1 MMVHGAFLTGE
12 KKGEDYKKEE
22 SDMNKKIIIFVA
34 AIILILSSADTVFAE
49 DVSIN
54 VEEVSS
60 LQQLFTKLQL
70 ELAQQSKA
78 NAESYIQQIEE
89 LQKEQQQSI
98 QFLTNARQLRS
109 QAESLGQ
116 GTEMPDDMAAYMDAR
131 NLHYDK
137 TGNDLLMDAFE
148 WTEAIDSLEMY
159 QVAVSTKVQQAMIDL
174 QTSGV
179 HGTYLAEANGRIA
192 WSHEMLMGIARGQS
206 MYGTSE
212 AGLAVTGL
220 VLGLVLGCVVTLGV
234 QKLCRKN
241 KQY

>member
-1 MMVHGAFLTGE
+1 M
-12 KKGEDYKKEE
+12 K
-22 SDMNKKIIIFVA
+22 KKIVVFVA
-34 AIILILSSADTVFAE
+34 VLVLILSFAGTVFAA
-49 DVSIN
+49 DVFSDGG
-54 VEEVSS
+54 
-60 LQQLFTKLQL
+60 
-70 ELAQQSKA
+70 
-78 NAESYIQQIEE
+78 AESDASGEFQDEMASGTQQRLSEVQQEYARMQLQISQNVQQIQE
-89 LQKEQQQSI
+89 LQAEQQKSI

-109 QAESLGQ
+109 QAESSGQ
-116 GTEMPDDMAAYMDAR
+116 GTEMPDDMAAYMNAR

-137 TGNDLLMDAFE
+137 TGNDLLMDASE

-159 QVAVSTKVQQAMIDL
+159 QISVSTKVQQAMIDL

-179 HGTYLAEANGRIA
+179 YGTYLAEANGRIA

>member
-1 MMVHGAFLTGE
+1 M
-12 KKGEDYKKEE
+12 K
-22 SDMNKKIIIFVA
+22 KKIWVFVA
-34 AIILILSSADTVFAE
+34 VLVLILSFAGTVFAA
-49 DVSIN
+49 DVFSDGG
-54 VEEVSS
+54 
-60 LQQLFTKLQL
+60 
-70 ELAQQSKA
+70 
-78 NAESYIQQIEE
+78 AESDASGEFQDEMASGTQQRLSEVQQEYARMQLQISQNVQQIQE
-89 LQKEQQQSI
+89 LQAEQQKSI

-109 QAESLGQ
+109 QAESSGQ
-116 GTEMPDDMAAYMDAR
+116 GTEMPDDMAAYMNAR

-137 TGNDLLMDAFE
+137 TGNDLLMDASE

>member
-1 MMVHGAFLTGE
+1 M
-12 KKGEDYKKEE
+12 K
-22 SDMNKKIIIFVA
+22 KKIWVFVA
-34 AIILILSSADTVFAE
+34 VLVLILSFAGTVFAA
-49 DVSIN
+49 DVFSDGG
-54 VEEVSS
+54 
-60 LQQLFTKLQL
+60 
-70 ELAQQSKA
+70 
-78 NAESYIQQIEE
+78 AESDASGEFQDEMASGTQQRLSEIQQEYARMQLQISQNVQQIQE
-89 LQKEQQQSI
+89 LQAEQQKSI

-109 QAESLGQ
+109 QAESSGQ

-137 TGNDLLMDAFE
+137 TGNDLLMDAYE

-159 QVAVSTKVQQAMIDL
+159 QISVSTKVQQAMIDL

-179 HGTYLAEANGRIA
+179 YGTYLAEANGRIA

>member
-1 MMVHGAFLTGE
+1 M
-12 KKGEDYKKEE
+12 K
-22 SDMNKKIIIFVA
+22 KKIWVFVA
-34 AIILILSSADTVFAE
+34 VLVLILSSAGTVFAA
-49 DVSIN
+49 DVFSDGG
-54 VEEVSS
+54 
-60 LQQLFTKLQL
+60 
-70 ELAQQSKA
+70 
-78 NAESYIQQIEE
+78 AESDASGEFQDEMASGTQQRLSEVQQEYARMQLQMSQNVQQIQE
-89 LQKEQQQSI
+89 LQAEQQKSI

-109 QAESLGQ
+109 QAESSGQ
-116 GTEMPDDMAAYMDAR
+116 GTEMPDDMAAYMNAR

-137 TGNDLLMDAFE
+137 TGNDLLMDAYE

-159 QVAVSTKVQQAMIDL
+159 QISVSTKVQQAMIDL

>member
-1 MMVHGAFLTGE
+1 M
-12 KKGEDYKKEE
+12 K
-22 SDMNKKIIIFVA
+22 KKIWVFVA
-34 AIILILSSADTVFAE
+34 VLVLILSSAGTVFAA
-49 DVSIN
+49 DVFSDGG
-54 VEEVSS
+54 
-60 LQQLFTKLQL
+60 
-70 ELAQQSKA
+70 
-78 NAESYIQQIEE
+78 AESDASGEFQDEMASGTQQRLSEVQQEYARMQLQISQNVQQIQE
-89 LQKEQQQSI
+89 LQAEQQKSI

-109 QAESLGQ
+109 QAESSGQ
-116 GTEMPDDMAAYMDAR
+116 GTEMPDDMAAYMNAR

-137 TGNDLLMDAFE
+137 TGNDLLMDAYE

-159 QVAVSTKVQQAMIDL
+159 QISVSTKVQQAMIDL

-179 HGTYLAEANGRIA
+179 YGTYLAEANGRIA

-212 AGLAVTGL
+212 VGLAVTGL

>member
-1 MMVHGAFLTGE
+1 M
-12 KKGEDYKKEE
+12 K
-22 SDMNKKIIIFVA
+22 KKIWVFVA
-34 AIILILSSADTVFAE
+34 VLVLILSSAGTVFAA
-49 DVSIN
+49 DVFSDGG
-54 VEEVSS
+54 
-60 LQQLFTKLQL
+60 
-70 ELAQQSKA
+70 
-78 NAESYIQQIEE
+78 AESDASGEFQDEMASGTQQRLSEIQQEYARMQLQISQNVQQIQE
-89 LQKEQQQSI
+89 LQAEQQKSI

-109 QAESLGQ
+109 QAESSGQ

-137 TGNDLLMDAFE
+137 TGNDLLMDASK

-159 QVAVSTKVQQAMIDL
+159 QISVSTKVQQAMIDL

>member
-1 MMVHGAFLTGE
+1 M
-12 KKGEDYKKEE
+12 K
-22 SDMNKKIIIFVA
+22 KKIVVFVA
-34 AIILILSSADTVFAE
+34 VLVLILSSAGTVFAA
-49 DVSIN
+49 DVFSDGGA
-54 VEEVSS
+54 ESDASGEFQDEMTSGT
-60 LQQLFTKLQL
+60 QQGLSEGQL
-70 ELAQQSKA
+70 EYARMQSQM
-78 NAESYIQQIEE
+78 SQYVQQIQE
-89 LQKEQQQSI
+89 L
-98 QFLTNARQLRS
+98 
-109 QAESLGQ
+109 QAESSGQ
-116 GTEMPDDMAAYMDAR
+116 NTEMPDDMAAYMDAR
-131 NLHYDK
+131 NLYYDK

-159 QVAVSTKVQQAMIDL
+159 QVAGSTKVQQAMIDL

>member
-1 MMVHGAFLTGE
+1 M
-12 KKGEDYKKEE
+12 K
-22 SDMNKKIIIFVA
+22 KKIVVFVA
-34 AIILILSSADTVFAE
+34 VLVLILSSAGTVFAA
-49 DVSIN
+49 DVFSDGGA
-54 VEEVSS
+54 ESDASGEFQDEMTSGT
-60 LQQLFTKLQL
+60 QQGLSERQL
-70 ELAQQSKA
+70 EYASMQLQMSQ
-78 NAESYIQQIEE
+78 NVQQIQE
-89 LQKEQQQSI
+89 LQAEQQKSI

-109 QAESLGQ
+109 QAESSGQ
-116 GTEMPDDMAAYMDAR
+116 GTEMPDDMSAYMDAR
-131 NLHYDK
+131 NLYYDK

>member
-1 MMVHGAFLTGE
+1 M
-12 KKGEDYKKEE
+12 K
-22 SDMNKKIIIFVA
+22 KKILVFVA
-34 AIILILSSADTVFAE
+34 VLVLILSFAGTVFAA
-49 DVSIN
+49 DVFSDGG
-54 VEEVSS
+54 
-60 LQQLFTKLQL
+60 
-70 ELAQQSKA
+70 
-78 NAESYIQQIEE
+78 AESDASGEFQDEMASGTQQRLAEIQQEYARMQLQISQNVQQIQE
-89 LQKEQQQSI
+89 LQAEQQKSI

-109 QAESLGQ
+109 QAESSGQ
-116 GTEMPDDMAAYMDAR
+116 GTEMPDDMAAYMNAR

-137 TGNDLLMDAFE
+137 TGNDLLMDAYE

-159 QVAVSTKVQQAMIDL
+159 QISVSTKVQQAMIDL

>member
-1 MMVHGAFLTGE
+1 M
-12 KKGEDYKKEE
+12 K
-22 SDMNKKIIIFVA
+22 KKIWVFVA
-34 AIILILSSADTVFAE
+34 VLVLILSSAGTVFAA
-49 DVSIN
+49 DVFSDGG
-54 VEEVSS
+54 
-60 LQQLFTKLQL
+60 
-70 ELAQQSKA
+70 
-78 NAESYIQQIEE
+78 AESDASGEFQDEMASGTQQRLSEIQQEYARMQLQISQNVQQIQE
-89 LQKEQQQSI
+89 LQAEQQKSI

-109 QAESLGQ
+109 QAESSGQ

-137 TGNDLLMDAFE
+137 TGNDLLMDAYE

-159 QVAVSTKVQQAMIDL
+159 QISVSTKVQQAMIDL

>member
-1 MMVHGAFLTGE
+1 M
-12 KKGEDYKKEE
+12 K
-22 SDMNKKIIIFVA
+22 KKIVVFVA
-34 AIILILSSADTVFAE
+34 VLVLILSSAGTVFAA
-49 DVSIN
+49 DVFSDGG
-54 VEEVSS
+54 
-60 LQQLFTKLQL
+60 
-70 ELAQQSKA
+70 
-78 NAESYIQQIEE
+78 AESDASGEFQDEMASGTQQRLAEIQQEYARMQLQISQNVQQIQE
-89 LQKEQQQSI
+89 LQAEQQKSI

-109 QAESLGQ
+109 QAESSGQ

-137 TGNDLLMDAFE
+137 TGNDLLMDAYE

-159 QVAVSTKVQQAMIDL
+159 QISVSTKVQQAMIDL

>member
-1 MMVHGAFLTGE
+1 M
-12 KKGEDYKKEE
+12 K
-22 SDMNKKIIIFVA
+22 KKIWVFVA
-34 AIILILSSADTVFAE
+34 VLVLILSFAGTVFAA
-49 DVSIN
+49 DVFSDGGA
-54 VEEVSS
+54 ESDASGEFQDEMASGT
-60 LQQLFTKLQL
+60 QQGLSEGQL
-70 ELAQQSKA
+70 EYARMQSQM
-78 NAESYIQQIEE
+78 SQYVQQIQE
-89 LQKEQQQSI
+89 LQAEQQKSI

-109 QAESLGQ
+109 QAESSGQ
-116 GTEMPDDMAAYMDAR
+116 NTEMPDDMAAYMDAR
-131 NLHYDK
+131 NLYYDK

-174 QTSGV
+174 QDSMSGV
-179 HGTYLAEANGRIA
+179 YGVNLAEANARIA

>member
-1 MMVHGAFLTGE
+1 M
-12 KKGEDYKKEE
+12 K
-22 SDMNKKIIIFVA
+22 KKIWVFVA
-34 AIILILSSADTVFAE
+34 VLVLILSSAGTIFAADVFS
-49 DVSIN
+49 DGG
-54 VEEVSS
+54 
-60 LQQLFTKLQL
+60 
-70 ELAQQSKA
+70 
-78 NAESYIQQIEE
+78 AESDASGEFQDEMASGTQQRLSEIQQEYARMQLQISQNVQQIQE
-89 LQKEQQQSI
+89 LQAEQQKSI

-109 QAESLGQ
+109 QAESSGQ
-116 GTEMPDDMAAYMDAR
+116 GTEMPDDMAAYMNAR

-137 TGNDLLMDAFE
+137 TGNDLLMDAYE

-159 QVAVSTKVQQAMIDL
+159 QISVSTKVQQAMIDL

>member
-1 MMVHGAFLTGE
+1 M
-12 KKGEDYKKEE
+12 K
-22 SDMNKKIIIFVA
+22 KKIWVFA
-34 AIILILSSADTVFAE
+34 AVLVLILSFAGTVFAA
-49 DVSIN
+49 DVFSDGG
-54 VEEVSS
+54 
-60 LQQLFTKLQL
+60 
-70 ELAQQSKA
+70 
-78 NAESYIQQIEE
+78 AESDASGEFQDEMASGTQQRLSEVQQEYARMQLQISQNVQQIQE
-89 LQKEQQQSI
+89 LQAEQQKSI

-109 QAESLGQ
+109 QAESSGQ
-116 GTEMPDDMAAYMDAR
+116 GTEMPDDMAAYMNAR

-137 TGNDLLMDAFE
+137 TGNDLLMDAYE

-159 QVAVSTKVQQAMIDL
+159 QISVSTKVQQAMIDL

-179 HGTYLAEANGRIA
+179 YGTYLAEANGRIA

>member
-1 MMVHGAFLTGE
+1 M
-12 KKGEDYKKEE
+12 K
-22 SDMNKKIIIFVA
+22 KKIWVFVA
-34 AIILILSSADTVFAE
+34 VLVLILSFAGTVFAA
-49 DVSIN
+49 DVFSDGG
-54 VEEVSS
+54 
-60 LQQLFTKLQL
+60 
-70 ELAQQSKA
+70 
-78 NAESYIQQIEE
+78 AESDASGEFQDEMASGTQQRLSEVQQEYARMQLQMSQNVQQIQE
-89 LQKEQQQSI
+89 LQAEQQKSI

-109 QAESLGQ
+109 QAESSGQ
-116 GTEMPDDMAAYMDAR
+116 STEMPDDMAAYMNAR

-137 TGNDLLMDAFE
+137 TGNDLLMDASE
-148 WTEAIDSLEMY
+148 WAEAIDSLEMY
-159 QVAVSTKVQQAMIDL
+159 QISVSTKVQQAMIDL

-179 HGTYLAEANGRIA
+179 YGTYLAEANGRIA

>member
-1 MMVHGAFLTGE
+1 M
-12 KKGEDYKKEE
+12 K
-22 SDMNKKIIIFVA
+22 KKIWVFVA
-34 AIILILSSADTVFAE
+34 VLVLILSFAGTVFAA
-49 DVSIN
+49 DVFSDGG
-54 VEEVSS
+54 
-60 LQQLFTKLQL
+60 
-70 ELAQQSKA
+70 
-78 NAESYIQQIEE
+78 AESDASGEFQDEMASGTQQRLAEIQQEYARMQLQISQNVQQIQE
-89 LQKEQQQSI
+89 LQAEQQKSI

-179 HGTYLAEANGRIA
+179 YGTYLAEANGRIA
-192 WSHEMLMGIARGQS
+192 WSHEMRMGIARGQS

>member
-1 MMVHGAFLTGE
+1 M
-12 KKGEDYKKEE
+12 K
-22 SDMNKKIIIFVA
+22 KKIWVFVA
-34 AIILILSSADTVFAE
+34 VLVLILSFAGTVFAA
-49 DVSIN
+49 DVFSDGG
-54 VEEVSS
+54 
-60 LQQLFTKLQL
+60 
-70 ELAQQSKA
+70 
-78 NAESYIQQIEE
+78 AESDASGEFQDEMVSGTQQRLSEVQQEYARMQLQMSQNVQQIQE
-89 LQKEQQQSI
+89 LQAEQQKSI

-109 QAESLGQ
+109 QAESSGQ

-137 TGNDLLMDAFE
+137 TGNDLLMDAYE

>member
-1 MMVHGAFLTGE
+1 M
-12 KKGEDYKKEE
+12 K
-22 SDMNKKIIIFVA
+22 KKIWVFVA
-34 AIILILSSADTVFAE
+34 VLVLILSFAGTVFAA
-49 DVSIN
+49 DVFSDGG
-54 VEEVSS
+54 
-60 LQQLFTKLQL
+60 
-70 ELAQQSKA
+70 
-78 NAESYIQQIEE
+78 AESDASGEFQDEMASGTQQRLAEIQQEYARMQLQISQNVQQIQE
-89 LQKEQQQSI
+89 LQAEQQKSI

-109 QAESLGQ
+109 QAESSGQ

-137 TGNDLLMDAFE
+137 TGNDLLMDASE

-159 QVAVSTKVQQAMIDL
+159 QISVSTKVQQAMIDL

>member
-1 MMVHGAFLTGE
+1 MQLQI
-12 KKGEDYKKEE
+12 
-22 SDMNKKIIIFVA
+22 SQ
-34 AIILILSSADTVFAE
+34 
-49 DVSIN
+49 N
-54 VEEVSS
+54 V
-60 LQQLFTKLQL
+60 
-70 ELAQQSKA
+70 
-78 NAESYIQQIEE
+78 QQIQE
-89 LQKEQQQSI
+89 LQAEQQKSI

-109 QAESLGQ
+109 QAESSGQ

-131 NLHYDK
+131 NLYYDK

>member
-1 MMVHGAFLTGE
+1 M
-12 KKGEDYKKEE
+12 K
-22 SDMNKKIIIFVA
+22 KKIWVFVA
-34 AIILILSSADTVFAE
+34 VLVLILSSAGTVFAA
-49 DVSIN
+49 DVFSDGG
-54 VEEVSS
+54 
-60 LQQLFTKLQL
+60 
-70 ELAQQSKA
+70 
-78 NAESYIQQIEE
+78 AESDASGEFQDEMASGTQQRLSEIQQEYARMQLQISQNVQQIQE
-89 LQKEQQQSI
+89 LQAEQQKSI

-109 QAESLGQ
+109 QAESSGQ

-137 TGNDLLMDAFE
+137 TGNDLLMDAYE

-159 QVAVSTKVQQAMIDL
+159 QISVSTKVQQAMIDL

-179 HGTYLAEANGRIA
+179 YGTYLAEANGRIA

>member
-1 MMVHGAFLTGE
+1 M
-12 KKGEDYKKEE
+12 K
-22 SDMNKKIIIFVA
+22 KKILVFVA
-34 AIILILSSADTVFAE
+34 VLVLILSFAGTVFAA
-49 DVSIN
+49 DVFSDGG
-54 VEEVSS
+54 
-60 LQQLFTKLQL
+60 
-70 ELAQQSKA
+70 
-78 NAESYIQQIEE
+78 AESDASGEFQDEMASGTQQRLAEIQQEYARMQLQISQNVQQIQE
-89 LQKEQQQSI
+89 LQAEQQKSI

-109 QAESLGQ
+109 QAESSGQ
-116 GTEMPDDMAAYMDAR
+116 GTEMPDDMAAYMNAR

-137 TGNDLLMDAFE
+137 TGNDLLMDAYE

-179 HGTYLAEANGRIA
+179 YGTYLAEANGRIA

>member
-1 MMVHGAFLTGE
+1 M
-12 KKGEDYKKEE
+12 K
-22 SDMNKKIIIFVA
+22 KKIWVFVA
-34 AIILILSSADTVFAE
+34 VLVLILSSAGTVFAA
-49 DVSIN
+49 DVFSDGG
-54 VEEVSS
+54 
-60 LQQLFTKLQL
+60 
-70 ELAQQSKA
+70 
-78 NAESYIQQIEE
+78 AESDASGEFQDEMASGTQQRLSEIQQEYARMQLQISQNVQQIQE
-89 LQKEQQQSI
+89 LQAEQQKSI

-109 QAESLGQ
+109 QAESSGQ
-116 GTEMPDDMAAYMDAR
+116 GTEMPDDMAAYMNAR

-137 TGNDLLMDAFE
+137 TGNDLLMDASE

>member
-1 MMVHGAFLTGE
+1 M
-12 KKGEDYKKEE
+12 K
-22 SDMNKKIIIFVA
+22 KKIWVFVA
-34 AIILILSSADTVFAE
+34 VLVLILSFAGTVFAA
-49 DVSIN
+49 DVFSDGG
-54 VEEVSS
+54 
-60 LQQLFTKLQL
+60 
-70 ELAQQSKA
+70 
-78 NAESYIQQIEE
+78 AESDASGEFQDEMASGTQQRLSEVQQEYARMQLQISQNVQQIQE
-89 LQKEQQQSI
+89 LQAEQQKSI

-109 QAESLGQ
+109 QAESSGQ
-116 GTEMPDDMAAYMDAR
+116 GTEMPDDMAAYMNAR

-137 TGNDLLMDAFE
+137 TGNDLLMDASE

-159 QVAVSTKVQQAMIDL
+159 QISVSTKVQQAMIDL

-179 HGTYLAEANGRIA
+179 YGTYLAEANGRIA

-220 VLGLVLGCVVTLGV
+220 VLGLVLGCAVTLGV

>member
-1 MMVHGAFLTGE
+1 M
-12 KKGEDYKKEE
+12 K
-22 SDMNKKIIIFVA
+22 KKIVVFVA
-34 AIILILSSADTVFAE
+34 VLVLILSSAGTVFAA
-49 DVSIN
+49 DVFSDGG
-54 VEEVSS
+54 
-60 LQQLFTKLQL
+60 
-70 ELAQQSKA
+70 
-78 NAESYIQQIEE
+78 AESDASGEFQDEMASGTQQRLSEIQQEYARMQLQISQNVQQIQE
-89 LQKEQQQSI
+89 LQAEQQKSI

-109 QAESLGQ
+109 QAESSGQ

-159 QVAVSTKVQQAMIDL
+159 QISVSTKVQQAMIDL

-179 HGTYLAEANGRIA
+179 YGTYLAEANGRIA

>member
-1 MMVHGAFLTGE
+1 M
-12 KKGEDYKKEE
+12 K
-22 SDMNKKIIIFVA
+22 KKIWVFVA
-34 AIILILSSADTVFAE
+34 VLVLLLSSAGTVFAA
-49 DVSIN
+49 DVFSDGG
-54 VEEVSS
+54 
-60 LQQLFTKLQL
+60 
-70 ELAQQSKA
+70 
-78 NAESYIQQIEE
+78 AESDASGEFQDEMASGTQQRLAEIQQEYARMQLQISQNVQQIQE
-89 LQKEQQQSI
+89 LQAEQQKSI

-109 QAESLGQ
+109 QAESSGQ
-116 GTEMPDDMAAYMDAR
+116 GMEMPDDMAAYMNAR

-137 TGNDLLMDAFE
+137 TGNDLLMDAYE

-159 QVAVSTKVQQAMIDL
+159 QISVSTKVQQAMIDL

-179 HGTYLAEANGRIA
+179 YGTYLAEANGRIA

>member
-1 MMVHGAFLTGE
+1 M
-12 KKGEDYKKEE
+12 K
-22 SDMNKKIIIFVA
+22 KKIVVFVA
-34 AIILILSSADTVFAE
+34 VLVLILSSAGTVFAA
-49 DVSIN
+49 DVFSDGG
-54 VEEVSS
+54 
-60 LQQLFTKLQL
+60 
-70 ELAQQSKA
+70 
-78 NAESYIQQIEE
+78 AESDASGEFQDEMASGTQQRLSEVQQEYARMQLQISQNVQQIQE
-89 LQKEQQQSI
+89 LQAEQQKSI

-109 QAESLGQ
+109 QAESSGQ
-116 GTEMPDDMAAYMDAR
+116 NTEMPDDMAAYMDAR
-131 NLHYDK
+131 NLYYDK

>member
-1 MMVHGAFLTGE
+1 M
-12 KKGEDYKKEE
+12 K
-22 SDMNKKIIIFVA
+22 KKIWVFVA
-34 AIILILSSADTVFAE
+34 VLVLILSFAGTVFAA
-49 DVSIN
+49 DVFSDGG
-54 VEEVSS
+54 
-60 LQQLFTKLQL
+60 
-70 ELAQQSKA
+70 
-78 NAESYIQQIEE
+78 AESDASGEFQDEMASGTQQRLSEIQQEYARMQLQISQNVQQIQE
-89 LQKEQQQSI
+89 LQAEQQKSI

-109 QAESLGQ
+109 QAESSGQ

-179 HGTYLAEANGRIA
+179 HGIYLAEANGRIA

>member
-1 MMVHGAFLTGE
+1 M
-12 KKGEDYKKEE
+12 K
-22 SDMNKKIIIFVA
+22 KKIWVFVA
-34 AIILILSSADTVFAE
+34 VLVLILSSAGTVFAA
-49 DVSIN
+49 DVFSDGG
-54 VEEVSS
+54 
-60 LQQLFTKLQL
+60 
-70 ELAQQSKA
+70 
-78 NAESYIQQIEE
+78 AESDASGEFQDEMASGTQQRLSEVQQEYARMQLQMSQNVQQIQE
-89 LQKEQQQSI
+89 LQAEQQKSI

-109 QAESLGQ
+109 QAESSGQ
-116 GTEMPDDMAAYMDAR
+116 GTEMPDDMAAYMNAR

-137 TGNDLLMDAFE
+137 TGNDLLMDAYE

-159 QVAVSTKVQQAMIDL
+159 QISVSTKVQQAMIDL
-174 QTSGV
+174 QDSMSGV
-179 HGTYLAEANGRIA
+179 YGVNLAEANARIA

>member
-1 MMVHGAFLTGE
+1 MQLQM
-12 KKGEDYKKEE
+12 
-22 SDMNKKIIIFVA
+22 SQ
-34 AIILILSSADTVFAE
+34 
-49 DVSIN
+49 N
-54 VEEVSS
+54 V
-60 LQQLFTKLQL
+60 
-70 ELAQQSKA
+70 
-78 NAESYIQQIEE
+78 QQIQE
-89 LQKEQQQSI
+89 LQAEQQKSI

-109 QAESLGQ
+109 QAESSGQ
-116 GTEMPDDMAAYMDAR
+116 GTEMPDDMAAYMNAR

-137 TGNDLLMDAFE
+137 TGNDLLMDAYE

-159 QVAVSTKVQQAMIDL
+159 QISVSTKVQQAMIDL
-174 QTSGV
+174 QDSMSGV
-179 HGTYLAEANGRIA
+179 YGVNLAEANARIA

-212 AGLAVTGL
+212 AGLAITGL

>member
-1 MMVHGAFLTGE
+1 M
-12 KKGEDYKKEE
+12 K
-22 SDMNKKIIIFVA
+22 KKIVVFVA
-34 AIILILSSADTVFAE
+34 VLVLILSSAGTVFAA
-49 DVSIN
+49 DVFSDGG
-54 VEEVSS
+54 
-60 LQQLFTKLQL
+60 
-70 ELAQQSKA
+70 
-78 NAESYIQQIEE
+78 AESDASGEFQDEMASGTQQRLSEVQQEYARMQLQISQNVQQIQE
-89 LQKEQQQSI
+89 LQAEQQKSI

-109 QAESLGQ
+109 QAESSGQ
-116 GTEMPDDMAAYMDAR
+116 GTEMPDDMAAYMNAR

-137 TGNDLLMDAFE
+137 TGNDLLMDASE

-159 QVAVSTKVQQAMIDL
+159 QISVSTKVQQAMIDL

-179 HGTYLAEANGRIA
+179 YGTYLAEANGRIA

-220 VLGLVLGCVVTLGV
+220 VLGLVLGCAVTLGV

>member
-1 MMVHGAFLTGE
+1 M
-12 KKGEDYKKEE
+12 K
-22 SDMNKKIIIFVA
+22 KKIVVFVA
-34 AIILILSSADTVFAE
+34 VLVLILSSAGTVFAA
-49 DVSIN
+49 DVFSDGG
-54 VEEVSS
+54 
-60 LQQLFTKLQL
+60 
-70 ELAQQSKA
+70 
-78 NAESYIQQIEE
+78 AESDASGEFQDEMTSGTQQRLAEIQQEYARMQLQISQNVQQIQE
-89 LQKEQQQSI
+89 LQAEQQKSI

-109 QAESLGQ
+109 QAESSGQ
-116 GTEMPDDMAAYMDAR
+116 DTEMPDDMAAYMDAR
-131 NLHYDK
+131 NLYYDK

-159 QVAVSTKVQQAMIDL
+159 QISVSTKVQQAMINL
-174 QTSGV
+174 QDSMSGV
-179 HGTYLAEANGRIA
+179 YGVNLAEANGRIA

>member
-1 MMVHGAFLTGE
+1 M
-12 KKGEDYKKEE
+12 K
-22 SDMNKKIIIFVA
+22 KKILVFVA
-34 AIILILSSADTVFAE
+34 VLVLILSFAGTVFAA
-49 DVSIN
+49 DVFSDGG
-54 VEEVSS
+54 
-60 LQQLFTKLQL
+60 
-70 ELAQQSKA
+70 
-78 NAESYIQQIEE
+78 AESDASGEFQDEMASGTQQRLAEIQQEYARMQLQISQNVQQIQE
-89 LQKEQQQSI
+89 LQAEQQKSI

-109 QAESLGQ
+109 QAESSGQ

-137 TGNDLLMDAFE
+137 TGNDLLMDAYE

-159 QVAVSTKVQQAMIDL
+159 QISVSTKVQQAMIDL

>member
-1 MMVHGAFLTGE
+1 M
-12 KKGEDYKKEE
+12 K
-22 SDMNKKIIIFVA
+22 KKIWVFVA
-34 AIILILSSADTVFAE
+34 VLVLILSSAGTVFAA
-49 DVSIN
+49 DVFSDGG
-54 VEEVSS
+54 
-60 LQQLFTKLQL
+60 
-70 ELAQQSKA
+70 
-78 NAESYIQQIEE
+78 AESDASGEFQDEMASGTQQRLAEIQQEYARMQLQISQNVQQIQE
-89 LQKEQQQSI
+89 LQAEQQKSI

-109 QAESLGQ
+109 QAESSGQ

-131 NLHYDK
+131 NLRYDK

>member
-1 MMVHGAFLTGE
+1 M
-12 KKGEDYKKEE
+12 K
-22 SDMNKKIIIFVA
+22 KKIVVFVA
-34 AIILILSSADTVFAE
+34 VLVLILSSAGTVFAA
-49 DVSIN
+49 DVFSDGG
-54 VEEVSS
+54 
-60 LQQLFTKLQL
+60 
-70 ELAQQSKA
+70 
-78 NAESYIQQIEE
+78 AESDASGEFQDEMASGTQQRLSEIQQEYARMQLQISQNVQQIQE
-89 LQKEQQQSI
+89 LQAEQQKSI

-109 QAESLGQ
+109 QAESSGQ

-137 TGNDLLMDAFE
+137 TGNDLLMDAYE

-179 HGTYLAEANGRIA
+179 YGTYLAEANGRIA

>member
-1 MMVHGAFLTGE
+1 M
-12 KKGEDYKKEE
+12 K
-22 SDMNKKIIIFVA
+22 KKIWVFVA
-34 AIILILSSADTVFAE
+34 VLVLILSFAGTVFAA
-49 DVSIN
+49 DVFSDGG
-54 VEEVSS
+54 
-60 LQQLFTKLQL
+60 
-70 ELAQQSKA
+70 
-78 NAESYIQQIEE
+78 AESDASGEFQDEMASGTQQRLAEIQQEYAMMQLQISQNVQQIQE
-89 LQKEQQQSI
+89 LQAEQQKSI

-109 QAESLGQ
+109 QAESSGQ

-137 TGNDLLMDAFE
+137 TGNDLLMDASK
-148 WTEAIDSLEMY
+148 WGEAIDSLEMY

-179 HGTYLAEANGRIA
+179 YGTYLAEANGRIA

>member
-1 MMVHGAFLTGE
+1 M
-12 KKGEDYKKEE
+12 K
-22 SDMNKKIIIFVA
+22 KKIWVFVA
-34 AIILILSSADTVFAE
+34 VLVLILSSAGTVFAA
-49 DVSIN
+49 DVFSDGG
-54 VEEVSS
+54 
-60 LQQLFTKLQL
+60 
-70 ELAQQSKA
+70 
-78 NAESYIQQIEE
+78 AESDASGEFQDEMASGTQQRLSEVQQEYARMQLQISQNVQQIQE
-89 LQKEQQQSI
+89 LQAEQQKSI

-109 QAESLGQ
+109 QAESSGQ